1 MSQPLA
7 TLSFRDQTM
16 SQPPPPAALS
26 FRDQTMSQPPP
37 PAALSFRDQTM
48 TQPPPPAALSFRDQT
63 MSQPLATLSFRDQ
76 TMSQPPPPAALSFRD
91 QTMSQPPPPAAL
103 SFRDQTMSQPP
114 PPAALSFR
122 DQTMSQPPPPAAL
135 SFRDQTMTQPPAALS
150 FRDQTMTQPPAALSF
165 RDQTLCSSESSRPG
179 WEVYASLEPPKAAAI
194 NSLGPQ
200 SECFTIHEDSDH
212 DVPMSPECPIK
223 VNWMTIRSP
232 EAPVDS
238 DMDAFMSPRASKS
251 LDVSMTTAPPPQT
264 DAEDASMKS
273 PARTGS
279 LQLVSDPWDSEL
291 ISGLLSALS
300 PPLTAHPCCIS
311 WQCRMPNIA
320 PKMTLSMGDRSLRVD
335 SVAGGGAFATVYQV
349 TDPVSSERMVLK
361 VQKPANPWEFYID
374 TQLDTRLEPDMRHL
388 YTYVRSAHLFL
399 DGSALLCDLHN
410 YGTLLNAVNIYRTL
424 SDKVMPQ
431 PLVLYFTVC
440 MLHMVERLHDAGIV
454 HADIKP
460 DNFLLG
466 ERFLENKCFDPEI
479 SDHGLVLVDF
489 GQSIDMKLF
498 PQCTA
503 FTARCLTSGFQC
515 TEMLSGKP
523 WNYQTDYFGIAGTVH
538 CLLFGTYMQVT
549 NDGGVWTTN
558 GVFRRNPHSEL
569 WQHFFHVL
577 LNVSSCSSPIDLRG
591 LRLQLSSVLH
601 QNYSRKLPT
610 LKSRLVVLLLENRRT
625 QHR

>member
-1 MSQPLA
+1 
-7 TLSFRDQTM
+7 
-16 SQPPPPAALS
+16 
-26 FRDQTMSQPPP
+26 
-37 PAALSFRDQTM
+37 
-48 TQPPPPAALSFRDQT
+48 
-63 MSQPLATLSFRDQ
+63 
-76 TMSQPPPPAALSFRD
+76 
-91 QTMSQPPPPAAL
+91 
-103 SFRDQTMSQPP
+103 
-114 PPAALSFR
+114 
-122 DQTMSQPPPPAAL
+122 
-135 SFRDQTMTQPPAALS
+135 
-150 FRDQTMTQPPAALSF
+150 
-165 RDQTLCSSESSRPG
+165 
-179 WEVYASLEPPKAAAI
+179 
-194 NSLGPQ
+194 
-200 SECFTIHEDSDH
+200 
-212 DVPMSPECPIK
+212 
-223 VNWMTIRSP
+223 
-232 EAPVDS
+232 
-238 DMDAFMSPRASKS
+238 
-251 LDVSMTTAPPPQT
+251 
-264 DAEDASMKS
+264 MKS

-466 ERFLENKCFDPEI
+466 E
-479 SDHGLVLVDF
+479 SW
-489 GQSIDMKLF
+489 
-498 PQCTA
+498 
-503 FTARCLTSGFQC
+503 LTFYGA
-515 TEMLSGKP
+515 K
-523 WNYQTDYFGIAGTVH
+523 
-538 CLLFGTYMQVT
+538 
-549 NDGGVWTTN
+549 
-558 GVFRRNPHSEL
+558 
-569 WQHFFHVL
+569 
-577 LNVSSCSSPIDLRG
+577 SSW
-591 LRLQLSSVLH
+591 
-601 QNYSRKLPT
+601 
-610 LKSRLVVLLLENRRT
+610 
-625 QHR
+625 